1 MVARIRIVAVGK
13 VKETYL
19 LEGIGEYAKRL
30 GPFCKLELI
39 EVKDMGLA
47 KEAKA
52 FERYLGAGTFILD
65 VGGREFSSEEFAKF
79 INKHDRELTFII
91 GSAEGIDESIKKRAP
106 AISFSKMTFTH
117 DMCRL
122 FLIEQVYRAHM
133 INANR
138 QYHR

>member
-1 MVARIRIVAVGK
+1 MVSKIRIVAVGK
-13 VKETYL
+13 VKESYL

-39 EVKDMGLA
+39 ELKDMGLA
-47 KEAKA
+47 KEAKML
-52 FERYLGAGTFILD
+52 ERYLGAGTFILD
-65 VGGREFSSEEFAKF
+65 VGGKQFSSEEFAGF
-79 INKHDRELTFII
+79 IKKHDRELTFII
-91 GSAEGIDESIKKRAP
+91 GSADGIDESIKKRAP

-122 FLIEQVYRAHM
+122 VLIEQIYRAHM